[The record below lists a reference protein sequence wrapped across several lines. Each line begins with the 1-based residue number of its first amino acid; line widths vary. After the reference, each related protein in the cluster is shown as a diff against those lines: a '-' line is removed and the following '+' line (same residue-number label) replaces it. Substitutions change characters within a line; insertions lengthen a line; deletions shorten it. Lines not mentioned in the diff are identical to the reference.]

1 MSHSNGVYCTN
12 NFFEYDI
19 YFSQGQTNLLQA
31 QQNQQQQIVLNATK
45 QQGLPITVTQYQIV
59 NQPSPL
65 PAGSS
70 NFPTPDR
77 KHITD

>member
-1 MSHSNGVYCTN
+1 MSHSNNVYCTN
-12 NFFEYDI
+12 KIFYCDI

-31 QQNQQQQIVLNATK
+31 QQHQQQQQQIVLNATK

-65 PAGSS
+65 PAG
-70 NFPTPDR
+70 
-77 KHITD
+77 